1 MTLRGI
7 IFLIRRTKGE
17 NVATPS
23 TTTTTAGKEIGFLW
37 GSTRRNCDI
46 FARDASDASL
56 RYLNG
61 SVIVRMCV
69 AYISTDQRG
78 PPSKTSFRLVS
89 MTPQTGPLSSASVS
103 WKVFQS
109 SFNPY
114 PKTPWDNHKSSHLC
128 RMPWHFDKIVVGSI
142 LRHTVKLFCHIG
154 KSLVNSTWTFRLQ
167 VKAAKNDDMS
177 AVENFTSC
185 SHTNSILQCLFELS
199 GLVHCYKIH
208 VEKIDNVWVKIFGH

>member
-1 MTLRGI
+1 MLRMLRWDIWMGVSSSECALHT
-7 IFLIRRTKGE
+7 FQPT
-17 NVATPS
+17 NVGHHPKPVFGWCQWLLKLA
-23 TTTTTAGKEIGFLW
+23 
-37 GSTRRNCDI
+37 
-46 FARDASDASL
+46 
-56 RYLNG
+56 
-61 SVIVRMCV
+61 
-69 AYISTDQRG
+69 
-78 PPSKTSFRLVS
+78 
-89 MTPQTGPLSSASVS
+89 SASVS

-109 SFNPY
+109 YFNPY

-128 RMPWHFDKIVVGSI
+128 RMPWHYDKIVVGSI

-167 VKAAKNDDMS
+167 VKEAKNDEMS